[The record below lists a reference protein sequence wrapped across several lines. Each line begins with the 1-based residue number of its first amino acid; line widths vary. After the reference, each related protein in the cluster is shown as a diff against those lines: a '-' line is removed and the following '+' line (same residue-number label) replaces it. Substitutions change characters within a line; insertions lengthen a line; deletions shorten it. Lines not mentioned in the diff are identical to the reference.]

1 MTMTSK
7 DEILVDVKNVSKK
20 FSRSLKRSMLYG
32 MKDVSAAVFG
42 VTQNRSVLREGEFWA
57 VKDVSFSLRRGECLG
72 LIGRNGAGKSTLLK
86 MLNGLIRPDEGT
98 ITMRGK
104 VGALI
109 ELSAG
114 FNPLLSG
121 RENVYVN
128 GQLLGFSKKEIDQ
141 KLNAIIDFAEIGEFI
156 DSPVQNY
163 SSGMK
168 VRLGFAVAA
177 QMEPDVLLI
186 DEVLAVGDMGF
197 VLKCLNKMDELRSK
211 TAMIFVSHN
220 MPMVSRMCSR
230 ICLLKE
236 DKSNFQSDDVSEGIT
251 QYYGGFKTQTG
262 NFQGANKVDV
272 KSIVLESEGHQF
284 RKGDLVTVHHGKD
297 LTINVELFCHQPV
310 HRPKMHLAFYDQEQ
324 RNFAEVFNIFDHIQ
338 VEEIDGPVTF
348 KAVIPQIPFSQGQYS
363 ITIGLNEF
371 QDGVRNMVFRYQSAV
386 YFLVESKQH
395 GWSPIQ
401 LNPTWELITHQPK
414 ES

>member
-1 MTMTSK
+1 MMNK
-7 DEILVDVKNVSKK
+7 DEILVDVSHVSKK
-20 FSRSLKRSMLYG
+20 FSRSLNKSMWYG
-32 MKDVSAAVFG
+32 LKDLGSAVFG
-42 VTQNRSVLREGEFWA
+42 SDQNRSVLRKGEFWS
-57 VKDVSFSLRRGECLG
+57 VKDINFSLRRGECLG

-86 MLNGLIRPDEGT
+86 MLNGLIRLDEGT

-128 GQLLGFSKKEIDQ
+128 GQLLGFTKKEIDQ
-141 KLNAIIDFAEIGEFI
+141 KFKAIIDFAEIGEFI

-168 VRLGFAVAA
+168 VRLGFAIAA

-197 VLKCLNKMDELRSK
+197 VLKCLNKMDELRAK

-220 MPMVSRMCSR
+220 MPMVSRMCTR

-236 DKSNFQSDDVSEGIT
+236 DKTIYQSDDVSEGIT
-251 QYYGGFKTQTG
+251 QYYAGFKTETG
-262 NFQGANKVDV
+262 TFQGADKVEL
-272 KSIVLESEGHQF
+272 KSIQLESGGHTF
-284 RKGDLVTVHHGKD
+284 RKDSLATLQHGKD
-297 LTINVELFCHQPV
+297 LVLTMDLFFHQPV
-310 HRPKMHLAFYDQEQ
+310 HQPKMYLAFYDQEQ
-324 RNFAEVFNIFDHIQ
+324 RNFAEVFNFFEHIQ
-338 VEEIDGPVTF
+338 LEKITGAVTV
-348 KAVIPQIPFSQGQYS
+348 KAIIPHIPFSQGQYS
-363 ITIGLNEF
+363 ITIGLNEY
-371 QDGVRNMVFRYQSAV
+371 QDGMRKMIFRYQSAV

-395 GWSPIQ
+395 GWAPVQ
-401 LNPTWELITHQPK
+401 LTPTWELITNPP
-414 ES
+414 ELS

>member
-1 MTMTSK
+1 MMNK
-7 DEILVDVKNVSKK
+7 DEILVDVSHVSKK
-20 FSRSLKRSMLYG
+20 FSRSLNKSMWYG
-32 MKDVSAAVFG
+32 LKDLGSAVFG
-42 VTQNRSVLREGEFWA
+42 SDQNRSVLRKGEFWS
-57 VKDVSFSLRRGECLG
+57 VKDINFSLRRGECLG

-128 GQLLGFSKKEIDQ
+128 GQLLGFTKKEIDQ
-141 KLNAIIDFAEIGEFI
+141 KFKAIIDFAEIGEFI

-168 VRLGFAVAA
+168 VRLGFAIAA

-197 VLKCLNKMDELRSK
+197 VLKCLNKMDELRAK

-220 MPMVSRMCSR
+220 MPMVSRMCTR

-236 DKSNFQSDDVSEGIT
+236 DKTIYQSDDVSEGIT
-251 QYYGGFKTQTG
+251 QYYAGFKTETG
-262 NFQGANKVDV
+262 TFQGADKVEL
-272 KSIVLESEGHQF
+272 KSIQLESGGHTF
-284 RKGDLVTVHHGKD
+284 RKDSLATLQHGKD
-297 LTINVELFCHQPV
+297 LVLTMGLFFHQPV
-310 HRPKMHLAFYDQEQ
+310 HQPKMYLAFYDQEQ
-324 RNFAEVFNIFDHIQ
+324 RNFAEVFNFFEHIQ
-338 VEEIDGPVTF
+338 LEKITGAVTV
-348 KAVIPQIPFSQGQYS
+348 KAIIPHIPFSQGQYS
-363 ITIGLNEF
+363 ITIGLNEY
-371 QDGVRNMVFRYQSAV
+371 QDGMRKMIFRYQSAV

-395 GWSPIQ
+395 GWAPVQ
-401 LNPTWELITHQPK
+401 LTPTWELITNPP
-414 ES
+414 ELS

>member
-1 MTMTSK
+1 MMSK
-7 DEILVDVKNVSKK
+7 EEILVDVSHVSKK
-20 FSRSLKRSMLYG
+20 FSRSLNKGMWYG
-32 MKDVSAAVFG
+32 LKDLGSAVFG
-42 VTQNRSVLREGEFWA
+42 SNQDRSILRDGEFWS

-104 VGALI
+104 IGALI

-141 KLNAIIDFAEIGEFI
+141 KFKTIIDFAEIGEFI

-197 VLKCLNKMDELRSK
+197 VLKCLNKMDELRTK
-211 TAMIFVSHN
+211 T
-220 MPMVSRMCSR
+220 
-230 ICLLKE
+230 
-236 DKSNFQSDDVSEGIT
+236 
-251 QYYGGFKTQTG
+251 
-262 NFQGANKVDV
+262 
-272 KSIVLESEGHQF
+272 
-284 RKGDLVTVHHGKD
+284 
-297 LTINVELFCHQPV
+297 
-310 HRPKMHLAFYDQEQ
+310 
-324 RNFAEVFNIFDHIQ
+324 
-338 VEEIDGPVTF
+338 
-348 KAVIPQIPFSQGQYS
+348 
-363 ITIGLNEF
+363 
-371 QDGVRNMVFRYQSAV
+371 
-386 YFLVESKQH
+386 
-395 GWSPIQ
+395 
-401 LNPTWELITHQPK
+401 
-414 ES
+414 

>member
-1 MTMTSK
+1 MMSK
-7 DEILVDVKNVSKK
+7 DEVLVEVKNVSKK
-20 FSRSLKRSMLYG
+20 FSRSLNRGMWYG
-32 MKDVSAAVFG
+32 LKDLGSAVFG
-42 VTQNRSVLREGEFWA
+42 LNQNRSVLREGEFWA
-57 VKDVSFSLRRGECLG
+57 VNDISFSLRRGECLG

-86 MLNGLIRPDEGT
+86 MLNGLIRPDEGN

-104 VGALI
+104 TGALI

-141 KLNAIIDFAEIGEFI
+141 KLKAIIDFAEIGEFI

-197 VLKCLNKMDELRSK
+197 VLKCLNKMDELRMK

-230 ICLLKE
+230 ICLMKE
-236 DKSNFQSDDVSEGIT
+236 DKTTYQSDDVGSGIT
-251 QYYGGFKTQTG
+251 QYYGGFRQEIG
-262 NFQGANKVDV
+262 NFQGTNKVEI
-272 KSIVLESEGHQF
+272 KNIVLESEGHSSDEE
-284 RKGDLVTVHHGKD
+284 GLITVHHGKD
-297 LTINVELFCHQPV
+297 LVLTVNAICHQPV
-310 HRPKMHLAFYDQEQ
+310 HQPKMHLAFFDQEQ
-324 RNFAEVFNIFDHIQ
+324 RNFAEVFNFFDHINA
-338 VEEIDGPVTF
+338 EKIIGAVTF
-348 KAVIPQIPFSQGQYS
+348 KAVIPKIPFSQGQYS

-371 QDGVRNMVFRYQSAV
+371 QDGQRNMIFRYQSAI

-401 LNPTWELITHQPK
+401 LNPSWELITHPS
-414 ES
+414 ERT

>member
-1 MTMTSK
+1 MMNK
-7 DEILVDVKNVSKK
+7 DEILVDVSHVSKK
-20 FSRSLKRSMLYG
+20 FSRSLNKSMWYG
-32 MKDVSAAVFG
+32 LKDLGSAVFG
-42 VTQNRSVLREGEFWA
+42 SDQNRSVLRKGEFWS
-57 VKDVSFSLRRGECLG
+57 VKDINFSLRRGECLG

-141 KLNAIIDFAEIGEFI
+141 KFKAIIDFAEIGEFI

-168 VRLGFAVAA
+168 VRLGFAIAA

-197 VLKCLNKMDELRSK
+197 VLKCLNKMDELRAK

-220 MPMVSRMCSR
+220 MPMVSRMCTR

-236 DKSNFQSDDVSEGIT
+236 DKTIYQSDDVSEGIT
-251 QYYGGFKTQTG
+251 QYYAGFKTETG
-262 NFQGANKVDV
+262 TFQGADKVEL
-272 KSIVLESEGHQF
+272 KSIQLESGGHTF
-284 RKGDLVTVHHGKD
+284 RKDSLATLQHGKD
-297 LTINVELFCHQPV
+297 LVLTMGLFFHQPV
-310 HRPKMHLAFYDQEQ
+310 HQPKMYLAFYDQEQ
-324 RNFAEVFNIFDHIQ
+324 RNFAEVFNFFEHIQ
-338 VEEIDGPVTF
+338 LEKITGAVTV
-348 KAVIPQIPFSQGQYS
+348 KAVIPHIPFSQGQYS
-363 ITIGLNEF
+363 ITIGLNEY
-371 QDGVRNMVFRYQSAV
+371 QDGMRKMIFRYQSAV

-395 GWSPIQ
+395 GWAPVQ
-401 LNPTWELITHQPK
+401 LTPTWELITNPP
-414 ES
+414 ELS

>member
-1 MTMTSK
+1 M
-7 DEILVDVKNVSKK
+7 
-20 FSRSLKRSMLYG
+20 KRSMWYG
-32 MKDVSAAVFG
+32 MKDLGSAFFG
-42 VTQNRSVLREGEFWA
+42 LNNDRGVLREGEFWA

-86 MLNGLIRPDEGT
+86 MLNGLIRPDEGS

-141 KLNAIIDFAEIGEFI
+141 KLKAIIDFAEIGEFI

-197 VLKCLNKMDELRSK
+197 VLKCLNKMDELRNK

-220 MPMVSRMCSR
+220 MPMVSRMCTR

-236 DKSNFQSDDVSEGIT
+236 DKTNFQSDDVSAGIT
-251 QYYGGFKTQTG
+251 QYYAGFKMETG
-262 NFQGANKVDV
+262 NFQGTNKVEI
-272 KSIVLESEGHQF
+272 KSIVLESEGHKF
-284 RKGDLVTVHHGKD
+284 GKDEVVNVHHGKD
-297 LTINVELFCHQPV
+297 LVLTVELYCHQPV
-310 HRPKMHLAFYDQEQ
+310 YRPKMHLAFYDQEQ
-324 RNFAEVFNIFDHIQ
+324 RNFAEVFNFFDHIS
-338 VEEIDGPVTF
+338 VEKIDGAVTF
-348 KAVIPQIPFSQGQYS
+348 KAVIPDIPFSQGQYS

-371 QDGVRNMVFRYQSAV
+371 QDGIRNMIFRYQSAV

-401 LNPTWELITHQPK
+401 LNPTWELITNPS
-414 ES
+414 ELS

>member
-1 MTMTSK
+1 MTMSK
-7 DEILVDVKNVSKK
+7 DEILVDVTHVSKK
-20 FSRSLKRSMLYG
+20 FSRSLNKGMWYG
-32 MKDVSAAVFG
+32 LKDLGSAVFG
-42 VTQNRSVLREGEFWA
+42 SNQDRSVLRDGEFWS

-104 VGALI
+104 IGALI

-141 KLNAIIDFAEIGEFI
+141 KFKDIIDFAEIGEFI
-156 DSPVQNY
+156 DSAVQNY

-197 VLKCLNKMDELRSK
+197 VLKCLNKMDELRTK

-236 DKSNFQSDDVSEGIT
+236 DKTTYQSDDVGAGIT
-251 QYYGGFKTQTG
+251 QYYGGFRQESG
-262 NFQGANKVDV
+262 SFQGTDKVEI
-272 KSIVLESEGHQF
+272 KNIMLESEGHSSSEE
-284 RKGDLVTVHHGKD
+284 GLVTVHHGKD
-297 LTINVELFCHQPV
+297 LILTVDVICHQPV
-310 HRPKMHLAFYDQEQ
+310 HQPKMHLAFYDQEQ
-324 RNFAEVFNIFDHIQ
+324 RNFAEVFNFFDH
-338 VEEIDGPVTF
+338 VNAEEIVGPVRF
-348 KAVIPQIPFSQGQYS
+348 RAVIPNIPFSQGQYS
-363 ITIGLNEF
+363 ITIGLNEY
-371 QDGVRNMVFRYQSAV
+371 QNGQRNMIFRYQSAV

-401 LNPTWELITHQPK
+401 LNPVWELITHPTTRP
-414 ES
+414 